1 MTILTV
7 KRLLDDCIEKQVS
20 DLYFLPC
27 QQVYQLRYRDA
38 TGLHDWHVLKAE
50 QAQRFCNQLKFQA
63 QMAISETRRPQLG
76 SQQYSYQQVPV
87 FLRLST
93 VGNFQNAESLV
104 VRFIYSVQEAFHF
117 IFPGQLQQLQQL
129 ALKRGLLVFSGP
141 TGSGKTTSLYRL
153 AESLDHDQVV
163 MTIEDPVEIYQPH
176 FLQLQ
181 VNDQAGMTYQSLLK
195 VGLRQRPDIF
205 IIGEIRDENTAAV
218 AARAALSGHLVLST
232 VHAQSAL
239 KVRQRLQDLGLREA
253 ILANCLTAVCYQR
266 LLPLTHGGLAAL
278 CDIVTP
284 TGRTSQWSQLLERA
298 VQTHQITK
306 ATASAFAA
314 G

>member
-1 MTILTV
+1 MTTLTI
-7 KRLLDDCIEKQVS
+7 KQLLDQCIEKQVS

-38 TGLHDWHVLKAE
+38 TGLHNWQVLKQE

-76 SQQYSYQQVPV
+76 AQQYVYQQVPV

-117 IFPGQLQQLQQL
+117 IFPAQLQQLQQL
-129 ALKRGLLVFSGP
+129 ATKRGLVVFSGP

-153 AESLDHDQVV
+153 AESLGTDKVV
-163 MTIEDPVEIYQPH
+163 MTIEDPVEIYQPR

-181 VNDQAGMTYQSLLK
+181 VNEQAGMTYQTLLK

-205 IIGEIRDENTAAV
+205 IIGEIRDEKTAAV

-232 VHAQSAL
+232 VHAQSAY
-239 KVRQRLQDLGLREA
+239 KVQQRLQDLGLSPEV
-253 ILANCLTAVCYQR
+253 LANCLTAVCYQR
-266 LLPLTHGGLAAL
+266 LLPLCRGGVAAL
-278 CDIVTP
+278 CDIATQK
-284 TGRTSQWSQLLERA
+284 TQLTQWPQLLERA
-298 VQTHQITK
+298 VKTHQITTT
-306 ATASAFAA
+306 TASAFAE